1 MRSEGNRVLS
11 QGVLENVEEK
21 EFDLVEEKVEE
32 KEREEEEEETARLY

>member
-21 EFDLVEEKVEE
+21 EFDLVEEIEE
-32 KEREEEEEETARLY
+32 KEEEEEEEETGRLY